1 MAPDT
6 GRKTEHI
13 GEAELISRAR
23 ALGPALGE
31 RRAKTHDLRRL
42 PEETIADLVSA
53 GLLKACQPERVG
65 GYELPFGAQTSAGAE
80 IAKHCGSSAWIVS
93 VCGTHHWMLGKF
105 APEAQDDVWGENPD
119 AISASAF
126 ASAYQTTEK
135 VDGGFKIS
143 GRWLFSS
150 GIHACDWVI
159 VVGRIPQENGPPQ
172 GWFML
177 VPRRDFE
184 IQDNWRT
191 VGLRGTGSNDIIIKD
206 AFVPEHR
213 TLGHAEINALDTPGT
228 KGKPNSVYRMPMHAV
243 INYCVSAPTLGLA
256 EGAMASFAADMA
268 PRTDVFAQ
276 KIASNA
282 TLQLRTSESSAEID
296 CARLLYANDIARI
309 RDSVS
314 GGPALELEEMA
325 RIKRN
330 ASYVGQLSK
339 RATARLAA
347 AMGARG
353 LDEDNFVHMAHAD
366 ISAACSHISM
376 VWDTCALPY
385 GMAKL
390 GVLTE
395 NLLGP

>member
-1 MAPDT
+1 MAPDAGGAAET
-6 GRKTEHI
+6 INE
-13 GEAELISRAR
+13 EELISRAR
-23 ALGPALGE
+23 ALAPVLGE
-31 RRAKTHDLRRL
+31 RRTKTHDLRRL
-42 PEETIADLVSA
+42 PDETVADLVSA
-53 GLLKACQPERVG
+53 GLLKACQPARVG
-65 GYELPFGAQTSAGAE
+65 GFELPFGAQTSAGAE
-80 IAKHCGSSAWIVS
+80 IAKQCGSSAWIVS

-105 APEAQDDVWGENPD
+105 APEAQDDVWGANPD

-159 VVGRIPQENGPPQ
+159 VVGRIPQENGPPR

-177 VPRRDFE
+177 VPKSDYE

-191 VGLRGTGSNDIIIKD
+191 VGLRGTGSNDVVIED

-213 TLGHAEINALDTPGT
+213 TLGHAEINELETPGT
-228 KGKPNSVYRMPMHAV
+228 KGKPDSVYRMPMQAV
-243 INYCVSAPTLGLA
+243 INYCVSAPALGLA
-256 EGAMASFAADMA
+256 EGAMDSFAAEMA

-276 KIASNA
+276 KIANNA

-296 CARLLYANDIARI
+296 CARLLYENDIRRI
-309 RDSVS
+309 RESVR
-314 GGPALELEEMA
+314 GGPALKLDELA

-339 RATARLAA
+339 RATGRLAA
-347 AMGARG
+347 AMGARS
-353 LDEDNFVHMAHAD
+353 LDEGNFVHMAHAD

-390 GVLTE
+390 GVLTS
-395 NLLGP
+395 NQLGP

>member
-1 MAPDT
+1 MAPDA
-6 GRKTEHI
+6 GGATEQVT
-13 GEAELISRAR
+13 ETELISRAR
-23 ALGPALGE
+23 ALGPSLAE
-31 RRAKTHDLRRL
+31 RRAKAHDLRRL
-42 PEETIADLVSA
+42 PDETVADLVSA
-53 GLLKACQPERVG
+53 GLLKACQPARGG

-80 IAKHCGSSAWIVS
+80 IGKHCGSSAWIVS

-135 VDGGFKIS
+135 VEGGFKIS

-177 VPRRDFE
+177 VPKSDFE

-191 VGLRGTGSNDIIIKD
+191 VGLRGTGSNDIIIED
-206 AFVPEHR
+206 TFVPEHR
-213 TLGHAEINALDTPGT
+213 TLGQMEINAIDTPGT
-228 KGKPNSVYRMPMHAV
+228 EGNPDSVYRMPMQGV

-256 EGAMASFAADMA
+256 EGAMDSFAAEMA

-276 KIASNA
+276 KISGNA

-296 CARLLYANDIARI
+296 CARLLYENDIARI
-309 RDSVS
+309 RDSVT
-314 GGPALELEEMA
+314 GGAALELEEMA

-339 RATARLAA
+339 RATGRLAA

-353 LDEDNFVHMAHAD
+353 LDEGNFVHMAHAD